1 MWIHFHQL
9 VKTVRIHPKN
19 VLNSISYTQ
28 LSKISRSECAIIVC
42 VFFGNL
48 TMNVTATTKETREK
62 KKWGEEIHVLFN
74 ELELGLQIYD
84 KGLFTL
90 IIIFFFFFQ
99 LLFFCPSI
107 VSWVGLVRFA
117 FNQEEEKNNNG
128 RKSRMIHTMY
138 SIYIRMRVWYRYW
151 CWYCDTSIHI
161 SQVEGESEEEQS
173 HSKNSD
179 LLFLSQVLLF
189 GSCVWAVFSFHHH
202 FYFLIS

>member
-1 MWIHFHQL
+1 M
-9 VKTVRIHPKN
+9 P
-19 VLNSISYTQ
+19 
-28 LSKISRSECAIIVC
+28 IIVLG
-42 VFFGNL
+42 FFYSFIHLFISLTFWQINL
-48 TMNVTATTKETREK
+48 THIIT
-62 KKWGEEIHVLFN
+62 W
-74 ELELGLQIYD
+74 
-84 KGLFTL
+84 
-90 IIIFFFFFQ
+90 IIIITKDAFSEQKKTSEETYFAGIVQ
-99 LLFFCPSI
+99 WTRTWSSNLWQGPSHTHHHLLLLFSTSLFCPSI

-202 FYFLIS
+202 FYFFIS